1 MGGYFCKKRKL
12 EKAKVIEEITEN
24 EEEEKIIYG
33 VVNEVKPISKYYSIK
48 TLIKIGEEKFVGF
61 STDNMIGIYNFD
73 EKGIKY
79 KTIESPIFL
88 NYVMKLSD
96 NRFLNCSSTKM
107 DIFSIDLEEERIK
120 IEQEIELS
128 SDDPGLMCIELSNGN
143 LISTGIYK
151 GSLSIWTKNKDNQY
165 TLLKKENNILGCN
178 GSCLFGISNEEI
190 VAASSTYELLFINS
204 DNLKVNETIPD
215 IITDDI
221 DRNEFCRIC
230 EDILAVGGGY
240 GYGIYLISISKKNLI
255 KQIKTY
261 NDKIIHCIYKLKNGL
276 ILTSGYINRGFNG
289 QITDL
294 EVWEFDE
301 KNISLKKMSTI
312 EEVEYAPISS
322 IIELDNK
329 KDYTCDFITGSLSG
343 IIKVWKEKIKL
354 AIL

>member
-1 MGGYFCKKRKL
+1 MGGYFCKKRKKL
-12 EKAKVIEEITEN
+12 EKAQVIEEIAEK
-24 EEEEKIIYG
+24 EEEEKISYK

-48 TLIKIGEEKFVGF
+48 TLIKISEEKFVGF
-61 STDNMIGIYNFD
+61 STDNMIGIYYFD
-73 EKGIKY
+73 EGGIKY
-79 KTIESPIFL
+79 KTIESPIIV
-88 NYVMKLSD
+88 NYVIKLSD

-107 DIFSIDLEEERIK
+107 HIFSIDFEKEKFQIEQK
-120 IEQEIELS
+120 IELP
-128 SDDPGLMCIELSNGN
+128 SDDPGLMSIELSNGN

-151 GSLSIWTKNKDNQY
+151 GSLLIWTKNKDNQY
-165 TLLKKENNILGCN
+165 TLLKKKNDILGCN
-178 GSCLFGISNEEI
+178 GNCLFEISNDGI

-221 DRNEFCRIC
+221 DRNEFCKISD
-230 EDILAVGGGY
+230 DILAVGGGY

-261 NDKIIHCIYKLKNGL
+261 NDKIINCIYKLKNGL
-276 ILTSGYINRGFNG
+276 ILTSGYINQGFNG

-301 KNISLKKMSTI
+301 KNISLKNMSTI

-322 IIELDNK
+322 IIELDSK
-329 KDYTCDFITGSLSG
+329 KDYTFDFITGSLSG
-343 IIKVWKEKIKL
+343 IVRVWKEKIKIVL
-354 AIL
+354 